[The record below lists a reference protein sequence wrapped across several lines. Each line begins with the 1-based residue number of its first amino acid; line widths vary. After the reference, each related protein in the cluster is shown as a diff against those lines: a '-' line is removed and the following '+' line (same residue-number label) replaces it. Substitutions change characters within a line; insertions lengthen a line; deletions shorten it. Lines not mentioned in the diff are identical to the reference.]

1 MPADRDLRHMRSAI
15 PLPHTDAMMK
25 MLLGIHIAGGAAAL
39 LAMAIPLVARKG
51 GRAHVRAGWVFV
63 TGMTAVSITA
73 LVLAAGRFFFDP
85 RPQAQ
90 AAGVF
95 LFYVAILTGAGV
107 SAGMRALRG
116 KRRTAA
122 SHHPWDVG
130 MAALLTASGAGIL
143 VYGAMLRVPLF
154 VIFSAVGIANG
165 TGQLRYWL
173 RPPTSHMHWWY
184 EHMSGMLGACIAA
197 TTAFLVNNAGN
208 LGLSNLSLVVWLT
221 PAVIGGPA
229 SAIWR
234 AYYRRKFEFAG
245 RNDRRRN
252 AATAAPAASA

>member
-1 MPADRDLRHMRSAI
+1 
-15 PLPHTDAMMK
+15 MMK
-25 MLLGIHIAGGAAAL
+25 TILAIHVAGGAAAL
-39 LAMAIPLVARKG
+39 LSMAVPLIARKG
-51 GRAHVRAGWVFV
+51 GRLHVRAGWVFV
-63 TGMTAVSITA
+63 AGMTIVSVTA
-73 LVLAAGRFFFDP
+73 LALSAARFFFDP

-90 AAGVF
+90 TAGVF

-122 SHHPWDVG
+122 SRHPWDIG
-130 MAALLTASGAGIL
+130 LAALLTATGLGMAA
-143 VYGAMLRVPLF
+143 YGVMLRVPLF

-165 TGQLRYWL
+165 VGQLRYWL
-173 RPPTSHMHWWY
+173 RPPTSTMHWWY

-221 PAVIGGPA
+221 PAIVGGPA
-229 SAIWR
+229 TAVWR
-234 AYYRRKFEFAG
+234 AYYRRKFERTATRHD
-245 RNDRRRN
+245 RNSDS
-252 AATAAPAASA
+252 APATAAPAVPA